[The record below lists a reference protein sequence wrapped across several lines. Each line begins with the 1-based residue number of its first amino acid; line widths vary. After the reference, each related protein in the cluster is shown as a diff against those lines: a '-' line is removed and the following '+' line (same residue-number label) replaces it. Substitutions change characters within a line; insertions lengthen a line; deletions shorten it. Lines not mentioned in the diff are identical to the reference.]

1 MKETGSRP
9 DPTCQIHSSSGL
21 KLHNSCF
28 SLNYHHSSQSLKPT
42 TASDGVSTYK
52 IQAPEQLGAYLRAL
66 RKSHGLTQS
75 AIGAAL
81 GVSAARV
88 SEIERDP
95 ATVGFGQLQKLL
107 HLLGAQ
113 LILEQKGGLS
123 RSRLRDSEPRGE
135 W

>member
-1 MKETGSRP
+1 M
-9 DPTCQIHSSSGL
+9 
-21 KLHNSCF
+21 
-28 SLNYHHSSQSLKPT
+28 
-42 TASDGVSTYK
+42 STYK